1 MSFDQVVYRVE
12 KGKCGVS
19 KYRVEKR
26 KCGVSRYRVEK
37 GKCGVSFEISNK
49 GRPPQDLR
57 WGPYAVVEREHS
69 TILCL
74 LGMNVLC
81 FLLYCFYVLYYL
93 EFSKDV
99 I

>member
-1 MSFDQVVYRVE
+1 MWREFCLGGVQSRKRE
-12 KGKCGVS
+12 KWREFCLVCG
-19 KYRVEKR
+19 
-26 KCGVSRYRVEK
+26 RYRVEK
-37 GKCGVSFEISNK
+37 GKNGVSFEISNK

-74 LGMNVLC
+74 SGMNVLYIFC
-81 FLLYCFYVLYYL
+81 
-93 EFSKDV
+93 KDA

>member
-1 MSFDQVVYRVE
+1 MPIQSLASNWEENSGENAIFDFCFLLRRGE
-12 KGKCGVS
+12 
-19 KYRVEKR
+19 
-26 KCGVSRYRVEK
+26 
-37 GKCGVSFEISNK
+37 SNK

-74 LGMNVLC
+74 SGMNVLYIFC
-81 FLLYCFYVLYYL
+81 
-93 EFSKDV
+93 KDA